1 MKNHEYIVISGMN
14 RSKVGKILGTVAS
27 VISALLIYVV
37 FKLFDYA
44 EYFNINA
51 NVPPSVLSLIGA
63 GTIYMLLYTWF
74 SSSLWKSSNF
84 TQFLKVPNLSGE
96 WECIGEGKT
105 NNGEKFTWKS
115 TIKIFQTWDKVRIRS
130 DTSQSGSDSIA
141 ASILYDEGIG
151 YRLLYNYRNDP
162 KINEVELHS
171 HIGFAE
177 LIFSEDLMSADGE
190 YFNGRGRNT
199 FGIMKLRR
207 KT

>member
-14 RSKVGKILGTVAS
+14 RSKVGKIIWTVAS
-27 VISALLIYVV
+27 VFSALLIYVV
-37 FKLFDYA
+37 FKIFDYA

-63 GTIYMLLYTWF
+63 GTIYMLLYAWF
-74 SSSLWKSSNF
+74 SSSLWKRSNF
-84 TQFLKVPNLSGE
+84 TQFLKVPDLSGE

-105 NNGEKFTWKS
+105 NNGEIFTWKS

-171 HIGFAE
+171 HIGFVE

-199 FGIMKLRR
+199 FGTMQLRR